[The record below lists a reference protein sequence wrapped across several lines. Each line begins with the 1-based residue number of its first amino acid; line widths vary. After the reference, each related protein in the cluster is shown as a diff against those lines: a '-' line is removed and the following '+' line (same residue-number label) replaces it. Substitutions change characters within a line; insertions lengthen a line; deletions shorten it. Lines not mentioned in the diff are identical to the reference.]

1 MVVLHVPSALTKYV
15 VEVVGEMVMVDP
27 LPSRFPPHEPEYHTQ
42 FAPLPRLPEPTD
54 NIDEFPEQMVAG
66 LTLAVTEAVENA
78 IYHGNK
84 NDKAKKIFLKF
95 DVSPDGFSFKIKDQ
109 GKGFNIDAVPDPTD
123 DNADFS
129 ETEGRGLFIIK
140 SLADEVLFHDNGSC
154 IELVFKIA
162 SITKQM
168 SDERINTFMKKI
180 KSPQNTKKH
189 NDI

>member
-1 MVVLHVPSALTKYV
+1 MFDKLHHLAFSTDRNNIHLVERFVENLCDYYNINSTYFGNILT
-15 VEVVGEMVMVDP
+15 
-27 LPSRFPPHEPEYHTQ
+27 
-42 FAPLPRLPEPTD
+42 
-54 NIDEFPEQMVAG
+54 
-66 LTLAVTEAVENA
+66 AVTEAVENA